1 MTSWSQLL
9 MRFPYPAAC
18 VLAWLGL
25 VASGMATVAKAQ
37 RVPDSQGVYR
47 IGTFGEFTPQQIDTL
62 RRQLAQSQNQQA
74 PNTALPTQNTIVP
87 VGTGTGF
94 LVATRRFI
102 ITNNHVVNASLNF
115 GNNPAVAPVRAIYT
129 VTALVNGEPFLSLAR
144 LVATLP
150 DKDLALLETE
160 ADMPGRAW
168 PIADFDATLDL
179 DIEAQGFPGG
189 SEIVTAAESE
199 QRLARTSPG
208 LQGAMQRLALS
219 DLAPIKTQGRI
230 QRVFSI
236 EPQQNSQLRARV
248 ILHSAVIS
256 QGNSGGPLINRCGQV
271 VGVNTFGR
279 AQTVQSGGAFFSIS
293 SREVATFLR
302 AQNLRPTV
310 PTSLC
315 FFPGSTTDYVPYMI
329 TFASLLL
336 ALSALAVARR
346 RPEIVQQSVQAV
358 RRTVARAISRPVEPR
373 GGRRRGERDDS
384 GERGDRDQRP
394 PPVEP
399 RVGRGGGP
407 ERATIAAV
415 DDFGTAPGGGSGRL
429 RLVPLDRSPE
439 LTFAAQDLTRGASL
453 VVGRGQ
459 RGPGLLAHESVSRNH
474 ARLRL
479 DAAGQLVVTDLGSGN
494 GTWKGGKRIATA
506 TFLNGDELRIGDLKY
521 RVMLP
526 GEDPPTHP
534 SWRLT
539 GTGERGEVYDVTLV
553 PARDTDSARPADT
566 EWGIGRDDAGA
577 DIPVREASVSSS
589 HARFRFTRDGSLEI
603 SDSGSTNG
611 TEVNGRK
618 LSRGSSV
625 RVQSGNVIRFG
636 SFDVHVG

>member
-1 MTSWSQLL
+1 MKLYRSALL
-9 MRFPYPAAC
+9 LTLLVLLAPA
-18 VLAWLGL
+18 LAA
-25 VASGMATVAKAQ
+25 VATAQ

-47 IGTFGEFTPQQIDTL
+47 ISTFGEFTPQQVDTL

-74 PNTALPTQNTIVP
+74 PNAALPTQNTVIP

-94 LVATRRFI
+94 LVVGRRFI
-102 ITNNHVVNASLNF
+102 ITNNHVVNAALNF
-115 GNNPAVAPVRAIYT
+115 GNNPAVQPVRALYT
-129 VTALVNGEPFLSLAR
+129 VSALVNGEPFLSLAR

-168 PIADFDATLDL
+168 PIADFDASLDL
-179 DIEAQGFPGG
+179 EIEAQGFPGG
-189 SEIVTAAESE
+189 SELVTAAGSE
-199 QRLARTSPG
+199 QRLARTSQS
-208 LQGAMQRLALS
+208 LQGAMQRLAPS

-236 EPQQNSQLRARV
+236 EPQQATQLRARV

-279 AQTVQSGGAFFSIS
+279 AQTVQAGGAFFSIS

-302 AQNLRPTV
+302 AQSLRPTA

-315 FFPGSTTDYVPYMI
+315 FFPGTTTDYVPYVI
-329 TFASLLL
+329 TFISLLL

-373 GGRRRGERDDS
+373 GGRRRDERDDRGERD
-384 GERGDRDQRP
+384 GRP
-394 PPVEP
+394 PPIEP
-399 RVGRGGGP
+399 RVGRAGGG

-415 DDFGTAPGGGSGRL
+415 DDFGRSPAVASGRL
-429 RLVPLDRSPE
+429 RLVPLDRGPE
-439 LTFAAQDLTRGASL
+439 LTLDAHDLVRGNSL

-459 RGPGLLAHESVSRNH
+459 RGPGLLSHESVSRNH

-479 DAAGQLVVTDLGSGN
+479 DSAGQLVVTDLGSGN
-494 GTWKGGKRIATA
+494 GTWKGGKKIGTA
-506 TFLNGDELRIGDLKY
+506 TFLNGDEVRIGDLKY

-539 GTGERGEVYDVTLV
+539 GTGERGEVYDIMLV
-553 PARDTDSARPADT
+553 PARDPDTSRPADT
-566 EWGIGRDDAGA
+566 EWLIGRDDTGA
-577 DIPVREASVSSS
+577 EVPVREASVSSS
-589 HARFRFTRDGSLEI
+589 HARFRFTRDGSLEV
-603 SDSGSTNG
+603 SDAGSTNG

-618 LSRGSSV
+618 VARGSGV
-625 RVQSGNVIRFG
+625 RVQSGSVIRFG